1 MSELFTDQVWRGF
14 ASDNYAGIHPEVLEA
29 ISEVNQGHQIAYGDD
44 VVTAKFAELIKTLF
58 GPLAQ
63 GFPVF
68 NGTGANVTAL
78 QSMCRSWDAVVCSTS
93 AHINADEGG
102 APEKVAGLKLHV
114 IPTLDGKLTPE
125 LVLTEAHGFGNEHR
139 AQPRVVSITQSTE
152 LGTVYQ
158 PDEIAALADQA
169 HAQGMFLHMDGA
181 RLSNAAASLGLPLK
195 AFTTDVGVDAL
206 SLGATKNGA
215 LAAEAVVFLNPQF
228 SDAVKYIRK
237 SAMQLS
243 SKMRFSSAQLL
254 AMFGTDLYLRNANH
268 ANAMAQRLYSGIKDI
283 PGVSINGGPQANALF
298 PILAPE
304 VIERLQ
310 SQFKFYVWNHLT
322 GQVRWMCSWDTTEQD
337 VDMFVAAVTAEC
349 AR

>member
-1 MSELFTDQVWRGF
+1 M
-14 ASDNYAGIHPEVLEA
+14 
-29 ISEVNQGHQIAYGDD
+29 
-44 VVTAKFAELIKTLF
+44 
-58 GPLAQ
+58 
-63 GFPVF
+63 
-68 NGTGANVTAL
+68 
-78 QSMCRSWDAVVCSTS
+78 
-93 AHINADEGG
+93 
-102 APEKVAGLKLHV
+102 
-114 IPTLDGKLTPE
+114 
-125 LVLTEAHGFGNEHR
+125 
-139 AQPRVVSITQSTE
+139 
-152 LGTVYQ
+152 
-158 PDEIAALADQA
+158 
-169 HAQGMFLHMDGA
+169 
-181 RLSNAAASLGLPLK
+181 
-195 AFTTDVGVDAL
+195 
-206 SLGATKNGA
+206 
-215 LAAEAVVFLNPQF
+215 VFLNPQF
-228 SDAVKYIRK
+228 SDAVKYVRK